1 MVNKQMSL
9 WNRVRISTLSY
20 IMLIVMVF
28 TGVFFTFAFGF
39 LYTLISGLNEH
50 WQAINQLIANKATEL
65 PGLEPSQLSNLSSM
79 INNLSDWTIFFLAFV
94 PVAAGFFLV
103 FMYLTLITKIV
114 KPLATLEK
122 GIVSITDS
130 NDFSKRITVA
140 SVDEIGVVVD
150 RFNRLIGNLSTSFNQ
165 IVGVLDKVSQGYF
178 DQRCEVSVHGD
189 LAELRDR
196 LNATI
201 DSVSNT
207 MMSMEAVARGIA
219 NGDFSVRV
227 DEKVKGQ
234 IRQQVDQAMRVMDQ
248 VVDEINSIMARVNT
262 GDFGGKVT
270 IEAPGRLGVLKQS
283 INSSLA
289 HIEVA
294 VHDIS
299 VVVSAQAG
307 GDLTL
312 ELPKGKFK
320 GELHDLKNAINFSL
334 TKMKEV
340 VRLVVEVSSSV
351 SQSASEVS
359 AGSNDL
365 NRRVQDQAASLEETL
380 ASIEHM
386 TSQLH
391 STTQNAHE
399 AKAMALAACHQATE
413 GVGVM
418 NATIEAM
425 KSIEDSSIK
434 ISEIVGLIDS
444 IAFQTN
450 LLALNAAVEA
460 ARAGEHGRGF
470 AVVAGEVRSLSQKS
484 ADAAQSIK
492 TLIDETSKRVELGS
506 SLAKRTG
513 ETLNAI
519 NEAISDVTQRIEHI
533 AGAASDQVMGVE
545 QINKA
550 IANIDSVTQQNAA
563 LVEQTSAAAES
574 LSDQAHRLQTEI
586 SFFKIDASNFN
597 LDNKQVEIL
606 RLPAH

>member
-1 MVNKQMSL
+1 MANKQLGL
-9 WNRVRISTLSY
+9 WNKIRISTLSY

-28 TGVFFTFAFGF
+28 TGLFFTFAFAF
-39 LYTLISGLNEH
+39 LYG
-50 WQAINQLIANKATEL
+50 LIADLHRSWQSISALLLNNPQVIPEL
-65 PGLEPSQLSNLSSM
+65 EASKLIGLTSMMDNLSG
-79 INNLSDWTIFFLAFV
+79 WTVFFLAFV
-94 PVAAGFFLV
+94 PVAAGFFLI

-114 KPLATLEK
+114 RPLAKLEK
-122 GIVSITDS
+122 GIVAITDS
-130 NDFSKRITVA
+130 NDFSKPIVIH
-140 SVDEIGVVVD
+140 SIDEIGVVVD
-150 RFNRLIGNLSTSFNQ
+150 RFNRLTGNLSISFNKMLS
-165 IVGVLDKVSQGYF
+165 VLDKVSQGYF
-178 DQRCEVSVHGD
+178 DQRCDVVVHGD

-201 DSVSNT
+201 DSVANT
-207 MMSMEAVARGIA
+207 MQSMEAVARGIA
-219 NGDFSVRV
+219 SGDFSVRV
-227 DEKVKGQ
+227 DDKVKGQ
-234 IRQQVDQAMRVMDQ
+234 IKQQVDQAMRVMDQ
-248 VVDEINSIMARVNT
+248 VVDEINSIMERVNT
-262 GDFGGKVT
+262 GDFGGQ
-270 IEAPGRLGVLKQS
+270 IMIDAPGRLGVLKHS

-289 HIEVA
+289 HIESA

-312 ELPKGKFK
+312 ELPQGKFK

-334 TKMKEV
+334 IKMKEV
-340 VRLVVEVSSSV
+340 VSLVVDVSSSV
-351 SQSASEVS
+351 SHSASEVF

-365 NRRVQDQAASLEETL
+365 NRRVQDQASSLEETL
-380 ASIEHM
+380 VSIEHM

-391 STTQNAHE
+391 HTTKNAQE
-399 AKAMALAACHQATE
+399 AREMALAVCHQATE
-413 GVGVM
+413 GVDVM
-418 NATIEAM
+418 NATIDAM
-425 KSIEDSSIK
+425 RSIEESSVK

-492 TLIDETSKRVELGS
+492 ALIDETSARVEVGS

-513 ETLNAI
+513 ETLNTI
-519 NEAISDVTQRIEHI
+519 NSAISDVTQRIEQI
-533 AGAASDQVMGVE
+533 ARAASDQSLGVE

-574 LSDQAHRLQTEI
+574 LSDQAHRLQTEV
-586 SFFKIDASNFN
+586 SFFKIGPNQPESVALES
-597 LDNKQVEIL
+597 K
-606 RLPAH
+606 

>member
-1 MVNKQMSL
+1 MVNKQMGL

-28 TGVFFTFAFGF
+28 TGLFFTFAFAF
-39 LYTLISGLNEH
+39 LYG
-50 WQAINQLIANKATEL
+50 LIADLHTSWQSISAPLLNNPQIIPELKASKL
-65 PGLEPSQLSNLSSM
+65 IGLTSMMENLSG
-79 INNLSDWTIFFLAFV
+79 WTIFFLAFV
-94 PVAAGFFLV
+94 PVAAGFFLI

-114 KPLATLEK
+114 RPLAKLEK
-122 GIVSITDS
+122 GIVAITDS
-130 NDFSKRITVA
+130 NDFSKPIA
-140 SVDEIGVVVD
+140 IHSVDEIGVVVD
-150 RFNRLIGNLSTSFNQ
+150 RFNRLTGNLSISFNKMLS
-165 IVGVLDKVSQGYF
+165 VLDKVSQGYF
-178 DQRCEVSVHGD
+178 DQRCDVVVHGD

-201 DSVSNT
+201 DSVANT
-207 MMSMEAVARGIA
+207 MQSMEAVANGIA
-219 NGDFSVRV
+219 SGDFSVRV
-227 DEKVKGQ
+227 DDKVKGQ
-234 IRQQVDQAMRVMDQ
+234 IKQQVDQAMRMMDQ
-248 VVDEINSIMARVNT
+248 VVDEINSVMQRVNI
-262 GDFGGKVT
+262 GDFGGQVT
-270 IEAPGRLGVLKQS
+270 IDAPGRLGVLKQA

-289 HIEVA
+289 HIESA

-307 GDLTL
+307 GNLTL
-312 ELPKGKFK
+312 ELPQGKFK

-334 TKMKEV
+334 IKMKEV
-340 VRLVVEVSSSV
+340 VSLVVDVSSSV
-351 SQSASEVS
+351 SHSASEVS

-365 NRRVQDQAASLEETL
+365 NRRVQDQASSLEETL
-380 ASIEHM
+380 VSIEHM

-391 STTQNAHE
+391 HTTKNAQE
-399 AKAMALAACHQATE
+399 AREMALAVCHQATE
-413 GVGVM
+413 GVDVM
-418 NATIEAM
+418 NATIDAM
-425 KSIEDSSIK
+425 KSIEESSVK

-484 ADAAQSIK
+484 ADAAQNIK
-492 TLIDETSKRVELGS
+492 ALIDETSARVEIGS

-513 ETLNAI
+513 ETLNTI
-519 NEAISDVTQRIEHI
+519 NSAISDVTQRIEQI
-533 AGAASDQVMGVE
+533 ARAASDQSLGVE

-574 LSDQAHRLQTEI
+574 LSDQAHRLQTEV
-586 SFFKIDASNFN
+586 SFFKIEPQR
-597 LDNKQVEIL
+597 NKTTFALEQQK
-606 RLPAH
+606 